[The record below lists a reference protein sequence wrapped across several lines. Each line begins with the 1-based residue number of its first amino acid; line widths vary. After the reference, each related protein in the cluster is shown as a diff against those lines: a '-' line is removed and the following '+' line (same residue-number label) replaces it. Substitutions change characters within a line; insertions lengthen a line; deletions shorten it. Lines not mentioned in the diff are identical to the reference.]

1 MAFSLAYQR
10 LAMQGA
16 VSARVGVPR
25 VSCLSGWRRRGRQCA
40 CGSSLELD
48 LGALAPA
55 GPSVRVWE
63 FPGTA

>member
-1 MAFSLAYQR
+1 
-10 LAMQGA
+10 MQGA